1 MAEVSPS
8 FHDGYMTG
16 VAVGEDTATL
26 SLKRADG
33 EAWQVSL
40 TAVQALKMDDFRQGN
55 IILSLETFS
64 STPSDVALIERLYE
78 APHPS
83 VAPKYHD
90 AHVQLISRK
99 MAMIEGGEATLL
111 VLTPSYGADLVAL
124 CGAVTCDLMPTNG
137 S

>member
-16 VAVGEDTATL
+16 VAVGEDNATR
-26 SLKRADG
+26 SLKRANG
-33 EAWQVSL
+33 EVWQIRL
-40 TAVQALKMDDFRQGN
+40 PAIQALKMDDFRQGN

-64 STPSDVALIERLYE
+64 STPSDIALIERLYE

-83 VAPKYHD
+83 AAPKYHD
-90 AHVQLISRK
+90 AHIQLISRK
-99 MAMIEGGEATLL
+99 MAMIESGETTLL

-124 CGAVTCDLMPTNG
+124 CGAVSCELMPTNG

>member
-16 VAVGEDTATL
+16 IAVGEGTATL
-26 SLKRADG
+26 SLKRANG
-33 EAWQVSL
+33 EAWQLRL
-40 TAVQALKMDDFRQGN
+40 TAVQALKMDDFSQGN

-64 STPSDVALIERLYE
+64 STPLDGALIERLYE

-83 VAPKYHD
+83 VAAKYRD
-90 AHVQLISRK
+90 AHLQLISRK

-124 CGAVTCDLMPTNG
+124 CGAVTCELMPTDV

>member
-1 MAEVSPS
+1 MAEIFPS

-16 VAVGEDTATL
+16 VAVGENSATL
-26 SLKRADG
+26 SLRRADG
-33 EAWQVSL
+33 EAWQVRL

-64 STPSDVALIERLYE
+64 GTASDVALIERLYE

-83 VAPKYHD
+83 ADTKYHD
-90 AHVQLISRK
+90 AHFQLVSRK
-99 MAMIEGGEATLL
+99 MAAIEGGEATLL

-124 CGAVTCDLMPTNG
+124 CGAVTCELIP
-137 S
+137 